1 MADADQCRAWATSS
15 SEDAPAAALCCTRYT
30 WQPIFRNLGYKLLSA
45 KSLTAAMGW
54 LVVLAPI
61 SSPLTLCSF
70 APQAPLQPLQDNLEN
85 STYETFERDTI
96 KYTKYEE
103 AIRQALC
110 DMAPTAEVVVIMV
123 VGAGRGPL
131 VRASLQVGRA

>member
-1 MADADQCRAWATSS
+1 MGPINNRLTSCIS
-15 SEDAPAAALCCTRYT
+15 AL
-30 WQPIFRNLGYKLLSA
+30 
-45 KSLTAAMGW
+45 
-54 LVVLAPI
+54 
-61 SSPLTLCSF
+61 
-70 APQAPLQPLQDNLEN
+70 QAPLQPLQDNLEN

-110 DMAPTAEVVVIMV
+110 DMAPTTEVVVIMV

-131 VRASLQVGRA
+131 VRASLQASRA